1 MNQTIRFGVLALGVT
16 FLLFGSSVA
25 QAKEKGGGGPEG
37 EVPPG
42 WNQGEKEGWGD
53 AGMPPG
59 LAKKDDKPAGK
70 KEKKEKGGHKKK
82 GKKEG

>member
-42 WNQGEKEGWGD
+42 WSQGEKKGWGD

-59 LAKKDDKPAGK
+59 LVKKSGDSAPKKA
-70 KEKKEKGGHKKK
+70 KEKHKKK
-82 GKKEG
+82 GKKGG